1 MKAFFTLAVVCL
13 IAGAFANPLELS
25 DEQKAKAKVHFEE
38 CVKQE
43 NVSEEDAT
51 RLRNKDFANP
61 SEAMKCFGTCFFEK
75 VGTLKDSQIQEDV
88 VLQKLGA
95 LIGEEK
101 TKTVLDKCKD
111 IKGENRCDT
120 GFKIYEC
127 FESYK
132 TELAA

>member
-13 IAGAFANPLELS
+13 IASALANPLELNE
-25 DEQKAKAKVHFEE
+25 EQKAKAKVHFQE

-51 RLRNKDFANP
+51 KLRNREFANASP
-61 SEAMKCFGTCFFEK
+61 SMKCFGTCFFEK
-75 VGTLKDSQIQEDV
+75 VGTLKDSQVQEEV

-101 TKTVLDKCKD
+101 TKEVLHKCKD
-111 IKGENRCDT
+111 IKGEDRCDT

-132 TELAA
+132 AQLTA